1 MLKLAHWSTT
11 HRKYV
16 LLGWIVLLLLVN
28 ALAQSAGTTYSNN
41 FTLPNSDAQR
51 AADLLQ
57 RSFPKQAGDRD
68 TIVYAVSAG
77 TVRDPAVRSR
87 MEATFAEVAE
97 LPHVTNVISPYVGA
111 SAGRAISANGKIA
124 FATVVFDEKANL
136 LPTSATERVVRVA
149 RAAGQ
154 PGLQIELGG
163 QAIEAT
169 QRVGFGLST
178 AVGLLAAIV
187 VLLLTFGSL
196 TAMGLPIVT
205 ALFGLGTGLGV
216 IALFTHVVDTP
227 NFSSE
232 LAAMIGLGV
241 GIDYAL
247 FILTRFREAYAT
259 PGPTFEDVRESVV
272 QAMDTAGRAVLF
284 AGCTVV
290 IALLGMMLLGVSF
303 LYGVA
308 ISASI
313 GVLLVMLASL
323 TLLPALLTFA
333 GRRVARPGRRARRRA
348 QSAAGMG
355 GGDAGAVVAT
365 ANGSAKGGAAAGS
378 AVADGSAAGSAVAD
392 GSAADGSVAGGAV
405 ADGSVAGGAVA
416 GAGVGGAAWLRWS
429 RFVQRRP
436 WPIAIAAALTMLVIA
451 APAIALR
458 LGSSDASNDPAS
470 QTTHR
475 AYQLLARGFGEG
487 FNGPL
492 LVVAKIPHR
501 ERVPLNEG
509 LGPGGTSSSH
519 AVVRPSGG
527 NGASIEGL
535 RAAVAATPGVAAVAP
550 AKINPAGDVA
560 TLSVYP
566 RSSPQA
572 FATTQ
577 LVTGLRDRVV
587 PPITARTGMT
597 VYVGGVTAG
606 AVDFASTL
614 GHKLPLFIGVVVLLS
629 ALLLMIVF
637 RSLVIPLQ
645 AALMNL
651 LSIGAALGVIVMI
664 FQWGWLGSLIGVEQG
679 PIESFIPVM
688 LFAIVFGL
696 SMDYEVFL
704 VSRMHERWTHTR
716 DHSRAVGE
724 GLALT
729 GRVVTA
735 AAAIM
740 VCVFLSFMLGEERV
754 IKEFGLSLASA
765 VFLDALVIRCLLL
778 PAVLNIV
785 GPITWQIPGSLSR
798 LLPRLNVEGTV
809 LPAPPAGQEGRSPI
823 PPPVPSGHTR
833 PGVAAKGA
841 EG

>member
-1 MLKLAHWSTT
+1 MLKLARWTTT

-16 LLGWIVLLLLVN
+16 VIGWIALLIAVN
-28 ALAQSAGTTYSNN
+28 MFAQSAGTSYSNN

-51 AADLLQ
+51 ASDLLQ
-57 RSFPKQAGDRD
+57 HSFPAQAGDRD
-68 TIVYAVSAG
+68 TIVYKVSSG
-77 TVRDPAVRSR
+77 TVLNPAVRAR
-87 MEATFAEVAE
+87 MSATFAQVAK
-97 LPHVTNVISPYVGA
+97 LPHVAAVISPYTGA
-111 SAGRAISANGKIA
+111 TAGKAISADGQIA

-136 LPTSATERVVRVA
+136 LPKSAAERVVSTA
-149 RAAGQ
+149 RAAGR
-154 PGLQIELGG
+154 PGLQVELGG

-169 QRVGFGLST
+169 EQAGFGLST

-205 ALFGLGTGLGV
+205 ALFGLGTGLGA

-247 FILTRFREAYAT
+247 FILTRFREAYRT
-259 PGPTFEDVRESVV
+259 PGPTFENARESVV
-272 QAMDTAGRAVLF
+272 RAMDTAGRAVLF
-284 AGCTVV
+284 AGTTVV
-290 IALLGMMLLGVSF
+290 IALLGMMLLGVDF

-308 ISASI
+308 IAASI

-323 TLLPALLTFA
+323 TLLPALLTIA
-333 GRRVARPGRRARRRA
+333 GARVARPSRRTRAREAREA
-348 QSAAGMG
+348 EAGEVAPSLTG
-355 GGDAGAVVAT
+355 PPASGIAGAQTTPPGEVLQ
-365 ANGSAKGGAAAGS
+365 AGHT
-378 AVADGSAAGSAVAD
+378 
-392 GSAADGSVAGGAV
+392 
-405 ADGSVAGGAVA
+405 
-416 GAGVGGAAWLRWS
+416 WLRWS
-429 RFVQRRP
+429 AFVQRRP
-436 WPIAIAAALTMLVIA
+436 WTIAISSTLVMLLIA
-451 APAIALR
+451 APAMALR
-458 LGSSDASNDPAS
+458 LGSSDASNDPAN

-475 AYQLLARGFGEG
+475 AYELLAQGFGEG

-492 LVVAKIPHR
+492 LVVAK
-501 ERVPLNEG
+501 VPN
-509 LGPGGTSSSH
+509 PSH
-519 AVVRPSGG
+519 EAAKQGAASASPPAGG
-527 NGASIEGL
+527 NASVEKL
-535 RAAVAATPGVAAVAP
+535 HAAIAATPGVVSVAP
-550 AKINPAGDVA
+550 AKLNPSGEVA
-560 TLSVYP
+560 TITVYP
-566 RSSPQA
+566 HSSPQA
-572 FATTQ
+572 YATTQ
-577 LVTGLRDRVV
+577 LVSRLRDNVI
-587 PPITARTGMT
+587 PPVEAHTGMS

-606 AVDFASTL
+606 AVDFAAVL

-645 AALMNL
+645 AAIMNL
-651 LSIGAALGVIVMI
+651 LSISAALGVIVMI
-664 FQWGWLGSLIGVEQG
+664 FQWGWLGSVFGVQQG

-704 VSRMHERWTHTR
+704 ISRMHERWTQTR
-716 DHSRAVGE
+716 EHSRAVAE

-740 VCVFLSFMLGEERV
+740 VCVFLSFMLGENRV

-765 VFLDALVIRCLLL
+765 VFLDALVVRCLLL
-778 PAVLNIV
+778 PAVLHLV
-785 GPITWQIPGSLSR
+785 GERTWHIPAWLDKI
-798 LLPRLNVEGTV
+798 LPRLNIEGTV
-809 LPAPPAGQEGRSPI
+809 LPSDAPDGRSPSG
-823 PPPVPSGHTR
+823 PPTLPGPAPHPRT
-833 PGVAAKGA
+833 GVATEGA

>member
-1 MLKLAHWSTT
+1 MMLKLARWSTT
-11 HRKYV
+11 HRLYV
-16 LLGWIVLLLLVN
+16 VIGWIVLLFAVN
-28 ALAQSAGTTYSNN
+28 AFAQSAGTSYSNN

-57 RSFPKQAGDRD
+57 RSFPAQAGDRD
-68 TIVYAVSAG
+68 TIVYKVSSG
-77 TVRDPAVRSR
+77 TVADPAVKAR
-87 MEATFAEVAE
+87 MSAMFAEVAK
-97 LPHVTNVISPYVGA
+97 LPHVAAVISPYAGA
-111 SAGRAISANGKIA
+111 AAGKSISADGRIA
-124 FATVVFDEKANL
+124 FATVVFNEKANL
-136 LPTSATERVVRVA
+136 LPKSAPERVVKVA

-154 PGLQIELGG
+154 SGLQVELGG

-169 QRVGFGLST
+169 EQAGFGIST

-187 VLLLTFGSL
+187 ILLLTFGSVV
-196 TAMGLPIVT
+196 AMGLPIIT
-205 ALFGLGTGLGV
+205 ALFGLGTGLGA

-247 FILTRFREAYAT
+247 FILTRYREAYAT
-259 PGPTFEDVRESVV
+259 PGPTFENPRESVV
-272 QAMDTAGRAVLF
+272 QALDTAGRAVLF

-323 TLLPALLTFA
+323 TLLPALLTTFGA
-333 GRRVARPGRRARRRA
+333 RVARPSRRARRRA
-348 QSAAGMG
+348 AKAAAAAEAATAGVPAPGAAIAAGQATPDG
-355 GGDAGAVVAT
+355 NALGVTPTAG
-365 ANGSAKGGAAAGS
+365 KG
-378 AVADGSAAGSAVAD
+378 ADGD
-392 GSAADGSVAGGAV
+392 DSVIEGGM
-405 ADGSVAGGAVA
+405 
-416 GAGVGGAAWLRWS
+416 WLRWS
-429 RFVQRRP
+429 KFVQRSP
-436 WPIAIAAALTMLVIA
+436 WRIAIASALVMLLIA
-451 APAIALR
+451 APAMALR
-458 LGSSDASNDPAS
+458 LGSSDASNDPAG

-475 AYQLLARGFGEG
+475 AYELLAEGFGQG

-492 LVVAKIPHR
+492 LVVAK
-501 ERVPLNEG
+501 VPNPKHEAAESGVLRTEAPAAG
-509 LGPGGTSSSH
+509 KSSIEQL
-519 AVVRPSGG
+519 R
-527 NGASIEGL
+527 ASI
-535 RAAVAATPGVAAVAP
+535 AATPGVVAVAP
-550 AKINPAGDVA
+550 AKLNPAADVA
-560 TLSVYP
+560 TITVYP
-566 RSSPQA
+566 HSSPQA
-572 FATTQ
+572 YATTQ
-577 LVTGLRDRVV
+577 LVERLRDRVD
-587 PPITARTGMT
+587 PPLEAHTGLT

-606 AVDFASTL
+606 AVDFATTL

-629 ALLLMIVF
+629 ALLLLIVF

-645 AALMNL
+645 AAAMNL
-651 LSIGAALGVIVMI
+651 LSIGASLGVIVAI
-664 FQWGWLGSLIGVEQG
+664 FQWGWFGGLFGVQQG

-704 VSRMHERWTHTR
+704 VSRMHERWVRTG
-716 DHSRAVGE
+716 DDQRAVQE

-740 VCVFLSFMLGEERV
+740 VCVFLSFMLGEDRI

-778 PAVLNIV
+778 PAVLTLV
-785 GPITWQIPGSLSR
+785 GARTWQIPAWLSW
-798 LLPRLNVEGTV
+798 LPRINIEGGET
-809 LPAPPAGQEGRSPI
+809 PGAGAHDEEDAAHSSRRPRPEVATEG
-823 PPPVPSGHTR
+823 VDG
-833 PGVAAKGA
+833 
-841 EG
+841 